1 MSRPSSPPGQLRF
14 IGALLALVSIWLIM
28 LVFGAGPVDRSIY
41 ETLYA
46 GDRPVLAALARAF
59 TFLGEPTLLIAA
71 GIALGLWVWWRGHVR
86 LALSVT
92 AITLLA
98 RALNE
103 FQKIWIARS
112 RPDLE
117 THLVVVKT
125 MSFPSGH
132 STSAMVFYLTAAL
145 VLSQGSRWRH
155 AAVAAGLLMAVLIG
169 LSRVMLGVHWPSD
182 VVGGWAFGLLWVMV
196 TLRLAQRW
204 VEARD

>member
-14 IGALLALVSIWLIM
+14 IGALLALVTIWLIM
-28 LVFGAGPVDRSIY
+28 LVFGAGPVDRSVY

-196 TLRLAQRW
+196 TLRIAQRW

>member
-155 AAVAAGLLMAVLIG
+155 AAVAAGLLMAVLVG
-169 LSRVMLGVHWPSD
+169 LSRIMLGVHWPSD

>member
-155 AAVAAGLLMAVLIG
+155 AAVAAGLLLAVLIG

>member
-196 TLRLAQRW
+196 TLRIAQRW

>member
-182 VVGGWAFGLLWVMV
+182 VVGGWAFGLLWVIV

>member
-145 VLSQGSRWRH
+145 VLSQSSRWRH

>member
-1 MSRPSSPPGQLRF
+1 
-14 IGALLALVSIWLIM
+14 
-28 LVFGAGPVDRSIY
+28 
-41 ETLYA
+41 
-46 GDRPVLAALARAF
+46 
-59 TFLGEPTLLIAA
+59 
-71 GIALGLWVWWRGHVR
+71 
-86 LALSVT
+86 VT

-145 VLSQGSRWRH
+145 VLSHGSRWRH
-155 AAVAAGLLMAVLIG
+155 AAVAAGLLMAVLVG
-169 LSRVMLGVHWPSD
+169 LSRIMLGVHWPSD

-196 TLRLAQRW
+196 TLRIAQRW

>member
-1 MSRPSSPPGQLRF
+1 MSHPSSPPGQLRF
-14 IGALLALVSIWLIM
+14 IGALLALVSIWLVM

-145 VLSQGSRWRH
+145 VLSQSSRWRH
-155 AAVAAGLLMAVLIG
+155 AAVAAGLLMAVLVG
-169 LSRVMLGVHWPSD
+169 LSRVILGVHWPSD

-196 TLRLAQRW
+196 TLRIAQRW

>member
-41 ETLYA
+41 VTLYA

-103 FQKIWIARS
+103 FQKIWFARS

-155 AAVAAGLLMAVLIG
+155 AAVAAGLLMAVLVG
-169 LSRVMLGVHWPSD
+169 LSRIMRGVHWPSD
-182 VVGGWAFGLLWVMV
+182 VVGGWAFGLLWVIV

>member
-86 LALSVT
+86 LAL
-92 AITLLA
+92 
-98 RALNE
+98 
-103 FQKIWIARS
+103 
-112 RPDLE
+112 
-117 THLVVVKT
+117 
-125 MSFPSGH
+125 
-132 STSAMVFYLTAAL
+132 
-145 VLSQGSRWRH
+145 
-155 AAVAAGLLMAVLIG
+155 
-169 LSRVMLGVHWPSD
+169 
-182 VVGGWAFGLLWVMV
+182 
-196 TLRLAQRW
+196 
-204 VEARD
+204 

>member
-1 MSRPSSPPGQLRF
+1 MSHPSSPPGQLRF

-196 TLRLAQRW
+196 TLRIAQRW

>member
-1 MSRPSSPPGQLRF
+1 MSHPSSPPGQLRF
-14 IGALLALVSIWLIM
+14 IGALLALVSIWLVM